1 MMPALR
7 RLRQDDS
14 HEFKDQ
20 PWLHSENNLWGEA
33 GGGKKKKRKRR
44 KKTKK
49 RKKKNRGTKKEEEE
63 EKL

>member
-33 GGGKKKKRKRR
+33 GGGKKK
-44 KKTKK
+44 
-49 RKKKNRGTKKEEEE
+49 NRGTKKEEEE